1 MKRLLGFLIFLKTI
15 IPILLVAILFISSY
29 MALTSLQEIVDEA
42 SQSFDEKAQLVQ
54 ARVDTVKA
62 EAARILG
69 EVQKIRD
76 SAATFSTEVG
86 KMISPLKSSLYG
98 LQNSMKT
105 IAQALEGF
113 INGLVRA
120 VNKIPGVKLKSLDLK
135 SVFKIPAFVPELPE
149 FDLDISPDFSAV
161 QELAVISEEMADE
174 ALANIQRIAEV
185 LAFWWRMLR
194 IFLILIMLWL
204 MLAVI
209 GYVVRTFARLDYGW
223 RLMIGKAEEA
233 RWELL

>member
-15 IPILLVAILFISSY
+15 IPILLVAILLVSSY
-29 MALTSLQEIVDEA
+29 IALSSLQDIVEEA
-42 SQSFDEKAQLVQ
+42 TQSFDEKAQLVQ
-54 ARVDTVKA
+54 AKVDAVKA

-86 KMISPLKSSLYG
+86 KMITPLKSSLYG

-105 IAQALEGF
+105 IAEALEGF
-113 INGLVRA
+113 INGVVRA
-120 VNKIPGVKLKSLDLK
+120 VNKIPGVKLKPLDLK
-135 SVFKIPAFVPELPE
+135 GVFRIPAFVPTLPE
-149 FDLDISPDFSAV
+149 FDLDISPDFSAI

-174 ALANIQRIAEV
+174 ALANIQRINEV

-204 MLAVI
+204 ILAVV

-223 RLMIGKAEEA
+223 RLMTGKAEEA